1 MKNESV
7 QIEMMEVSKQHH
19 HYNEN
24 LQQELMQLN
33 EWKNKAKVQLEYF
46 RMACNLYN
54 LCDTNTLNDLL
65 MN

>member
-1 MKNESV
+1 MKNETL
-7 QIEMMEVSKQHH
+7 QPDMMEVSNHPPYDEK
-19 HYNEN
+19 
-24 LQQELMQLN
+24 LQEQLMQLH